1 MHSLL
6 TQELITPIIYCLEG
20 CKGHLLIRLQITGQ
34 VTAGK
39 QEVSL
44 SDHMVKYIGI
54 HTHWNVEATYK
65 ESIWLN
71 EIMFEYK
78 YEVRSLIIMKE
89 RFAFLDKEQ

>member
-1 MHSLL
+1 
-6 TQELITPIIYCLEG
+6 
-20 CKGHLLIRLQITGQ
+20 
-34 VTAGK
+34 
-39 QEVSL
+39 
-44 SDHMVKYIGI
+44 MVKYIGI

-78 YEVRSLIIMKE
+78 YEVRSLIIIKE